1 MVKLRRWINNAIESE
16 TMRNASII
24 LGNPRRRGSEF
35 LRRHTRKSFFP
46 GNELIINKDEIESK
60 LIIDGDSY
68 IKVLFDIIIMILV
81 IILTYL
87 IPYCISFNAEY
98 SKEFWRVVSAIFALD
113 MFLTFNTSYFSHGN
127 RITNRN
133 LIAVKY
139 LKGWFFIDLISSL
152 PLENLNYDQLD
163 NFSNIPERLTLSNK
177 KGLRLLLLFKIL
189 RIFKY
194 KIFIFNVKDLFSLP
208 WLHKLI
214 SILTYFFAASIPLH
228 VMTCLFNIL
237 YCNSL
242 FETYENYDKL
252 YIDNWTRYIRFFLR
266 SIETMTSV
274 GYGEFTVKTTNE
286 KILIMVLMSLTSGM
300 LGYFVGGFQSEI
312 EKSNQIYYYFRDI
325 NKKVH
330 MYCSKNKIPSR
341 LKDKIKNY
349 LRNLREMYTNDL
361 IKEQDI
367 LNLLSSPMREEV
379 FVYIRGHFLIKVEE
393 LNSLSGNCLRA
404 IGFHLKLQMFGPG
417 DLIIK
422 QDEMTADMYFIIGG
436 TVEVFHQISFTTFK
450 HLSKPSFFG
459 ELSFFTSEPRT
470 ASIKSYDYSEVLI
483 LRQLEFSQ
491 ILKSLPK
498 DKEKIRI
505 LKRNLSIYGVK
516 VMKVRCYLCL
526 EVGHVAK
533 NCSKYQIQKSMT
545 RIFALANSCKKS
557 CANFNRQNTFSNPI
571 KYYTI
576 QSVNGCEKSPKD
588 IFKEN
593 NYLTKRAENYNNW
606 IQGIDN
612 RSSRMLSLII
622 NDENDANEQD
632 DENSSNSS
640 RDDFINFELRKT
652 ERFNTLFSPDNLG
665 FGLIRQNEVLDK

>member
-1 MVKLRRWINNAIESE
+1 MVKLRRWLNNAIESE
-16 TMRNASII
+16 TMKNASII
-24 LGNPRRRGSEF
+24 LGGSRRMESGF
-35 LRRHTRKSFFP
+35 LKRHTRKSFFP
-46 GNELIINKDEIESK
+46 GNELIISKDETKSK
-60 LIIDGDSY
+60 LVIDGDSY
-68 IKVLFDIIIMILV
+68 IKVLWDIIIMMLV
-81 IILTYL
+81 IVLTYL
-87 IPYCISFNAEY
+87 IPYCISFNADY
-98 SKEFWRVVSAIFALD
+98 SKEFWRVVSAIFILD

-127 RITNRN
+127 RITNRS
-133 LIAVKY
+133 LIAEKY
-139 LKGWFFIDLISSL
+139 LKGWFFIDFISSL
-152 PLENLNYDQLD
+152 PLENLNYEQLD
-163 NFSNIPERLTLSNK
+163 NFSNTPEALSISNK
-177 KGLRLLLLFKIL
+177 KSLRLFLLFKLL

-214 SILTYFFAASIPLH
+214 SILTYFFAASLPLH
-228 VMTCLFNIL
+228 IMTCLFNIL

-242 FETYENYDKL
+242 FETYKNYDKL
-252 YIDNWTRYIRFFLR
+252 FIDNWTRYIRFFLR

-274 GYGEFTVKTTNE
+274 GYGEFTVKTDNE
-286 KILIMVLMSLTSGM
+286 KILIMVLMALTSGM

-330 MYCSKNKIPSR
+330 MYCSKNNIPSR
-341 LKDKIKNY
+341 LKNKIKNY

-404 IGFHLKLQMFGPG
+404 IGFHLKLQMFGPS

-422 QDEMTADMYFIIGG
+422 QDEVTADMYFIIGG
-436 TVEVFHQISFTTFK
+436 TVEVFHQITLTTFK

-459 ELSFFTSEPRT
+459 EISFFTNEPRA

-483 LRQLEFSQ
+483 LRQFEFTQ
-491 ILKSLPK
+491 ILHSLPK

-526 EVGHVAK
+526 QIGHVAK
-533 NCSKYQIQKSMT
+533 NCSKYQIKKSMT
-545 RIFALANSCKKS
+545 RICAMANSYKKS
-557 CANFNRQNTFSNPI
+557 CANFNRENKISNQL
-571 KYYTI
+571 KYYNI
-576 QSVNGCEKSPKD
+576 QSVNGCERDPKD
-588 IFKEN
+588 IFKGN
-593 NYLTKRAENYNNW
+593 NYLAKRAKCYNNW
-606 IQGIDN
+606 IHGIDS

-622 NDENDANEQD
+622 PNDKEED
-632 DENSSNSS
+632 DGSNNSSSS
-640 RDDFINFELRKT
+640 RENFINFELRKS
-652 ERFNTLFSPDNLG
+652 ERFNTIFSPDNLG
-665 FGLIRQNEVLDK
+665 FGLIRQNGVLEV